1 MAECSGNRGGDG
13 GVLIGLVAGTLI
25 GAAGLG
31 LWLLKRADE
40 RRLSPGLAPL
50 RRRNAAEALDGE
62 DGDAGFA
69 SSDGELHD
77 KVQRLNL
84 AIDDVRRQLETLGNE
99 GPVHR

>member
-1 MAECSGNRGGDG
+1 MAECGGNRGGDG

-31 LWLLKRADE
+31 LWLLNRAEE
-40 RRLSPGLAPL
+40 RRLAPGLAPS
-50 RRRNAAEALDGE
+50 RRRIAADSDDGLDSF
-62 DGDAGFA
+62 AGA
-69 SSDGELHD
+69 EPREGELHD

-84 AIDDVRRQLETLGNE
+84 AIEDVRRQLETLGTE